1 MAPSAGIRSR
11 RRSAGQL
18 HALAALQREIHATD
32 PNGRRKYIRD
42 FAQAYRSYQKVLSG
56 EELRQELRAS
66 DLLLIGDYHA
76 LPRSQ
81 EFAAQTI
88 EEAARSGRP
97 VVLGIEFIFTRDQ
110 HILDEWLAGE
120 IESEEL
126 RQRIRY
132 DEEWSYAWEPFLG
145 VLEAAKRSGAAVYGL
160 DCPPRDDLRKIAAR
174 DRHAAAKLAEIR
186 DSHPQAMIVV
196 LFGESHLAPNHLPE
210 QVRWRIPRARVLTVL
225 QNVDELYW
233 KAAGEQ
239 ADRIEA
245 ALVSDHVV
253 CVFNATPLEKYES
266 YRQCLERWRQE
277 RRAALDL
284 EPTMY
289 NLVEALARF
298 LHIDS
303 YASHNATQPRYLV
316 DQMPE
321 VYNVPA
327 EEQLRRL
334 LSRKRASDLEHR
346 EVNARLDAHGCSYL
360 PRINTVVVREFQMVG
375 GAEEAARFLHAA
387 CSGWTQQLTDT
398 AAPDDEHAQAEQ
410 IFYRRALEEALAG
423 FGCRVLNP
431 GRPPARE
438 SELYAYYAQT
448 PEAVDLSRY
457 SYLEFMQMIDFLVLH
472 KDWEANHRYYFQMPE
487 LLREGIGYRD
497 ERFVFVTT
505 RLGQILGSELYDA
518 YVAGRLSKR
527 WIRSLYFRRLAA
539 PGSARKMYFD
549 IVRRVRVPR
558 KRIIA

>member
-1 MAPSAGIRSR
+1 M
-11 RRSAGQL
+11 
-18 HALAALQREIHATD
+18 HALAALQREIHASD
-32 PNGRRKYIRD
+32 RNGRRKYIRD
-42 FAQAYRSYQKVLSG
+42 YAQAYRSYQKVLSG
-56 EELRQELRAS
+56 EELRQEMAAS

-81 EFAAQTI
+81 EFAAQVV
-88 EEAARSGRP
+88 EEAAKAGRP
-97 VVLGIEFIFTRDQ
+97 VVLGVEFIFTRDQ
-110 HILDEWLAGE
+110 HILDEWLSGE

-132 DEEWSYAWEPFLG
+132 DQEWSYEWEPFLR
-145 VLEAAKRSGAAVYGL
+145 VLEAAKRSGAAAYGL

-186 DSHPQAMIVV
+186 EAHPRALIVV

-210 QVRWRIPRARVLTVL
+210 QVRWRLPHARVLTVL
-225 QNVDELYW
+225 QNVDQLYW

-239 ADRIEA
+239 ADRVEA
-245 ALVSDHVV
+245 ARVSEDVV
-253 CVFNATPLEKYES
+253 CAFNATPLEKYES

-277 RRAALDL
+277 RRAVLDL
-284 EPTMY
+284 EPTIY
-289 NLVEALARF
+289 NLVDALARF
-298 LHIDS
+298 LHIDT
-303 YASHNATQPRYLV
+303 YASHNGTQPRYLV

-321 VYNVPA
+321 VYNVPS

-334 LSRKRASDLEHR
+334 LTRKRASELEQR
-346 EVNARLDAHGCSYL
+346 EVNARLEAHGCSYL
-360 PRINTVVVREFQMVG
+360 PRINAVVVREFQMVG
-375 GAEEAARFLHAA
+375 GAEEAARFLHTA
-387 CSGWTQQLTDT
+387 CSGGYLLTDT
-398 AAPDDEHAQAEQ
+398 AAPDERAQAEQ
-410 IFYRRALEEALAG
+410 DFYRRALEEALGG

-438 SELYAYYAQT
+438 SDLYAFYAQT

-472 KDWEANHRYYFQMPE
+472 KDWEANYRYYFQMPE
-487 LLREGIGYRD
+487 LLREGIAYRD
-497 ERFVFVTT
+497 DRFVFVTC
-505 RLGQILGSELYDA
+505 RLGQMLGSELYDA

-527 WIRSLYFRRLAA
+527 WIRSLFFRKLAA
-539 PGSARKMYFD
+539 PGSAKKMYFD
-549 IVRRVRVPR
+549 IVRRIRLPR

>member
-1 MAPSAGIRSR
+1 MATSAGIRSR

-56 EELRQELRAS
+56 EELQERLRSS

-81 EFAAQTI
+81 EFAAQI
-88 EEAARSGRP
+88 VEAAARSGRP
-97 VVLGIEFIFTRDQ
+97 VALGVEFIFTRDQ

-132 DEEWSYAWEPFLG
+132 DQEWSYEWEPFLR
-145 VLEAAKRSGAAVYGL
+145 VLEAAKRSGAAAYGL

-174 DRHAAAKLAEIR
+174 DRHAAAKLSEIR
-186 DSHPQAMIVV
+186 DFHPQALIVA

-210 QVRWRIPRARVLTVL
+210 QVRCRMPGARPLTVL

-239 ADRIEA
+239 ADRVEA
-245 ALVSDHVV
+245 AQVSDGVV
-253 CVFNATPLEKYES
+253 CAFNATPLEKYES

-277 RRAALDL
+277 RPSTLDL

-289 NLVEALARF
+289 NLVEALTRF

-303 YASHNATQPRYLV
+303 YAAQNGTQPRYLV

-321 VYNVPA
+321 VYSVPSD
-327 EEQLRRL
+327 EHLRRL
-334 LSRKRASDLEHR
+334 LSRKHASEVEQRA
-346 EVNARLDAHGCSYL
+346 VNARLDAHGCAYL
-360 PRINTVVVREFQMVG
+360 PRINAVVVREFQMVG
-375 GAEEAARFLHAA
+375 GAEEAARFLHSA
-387 CSGWTQQLTDT
+387 CSGWPHQLTENS
-398 AAPDDEHAQAEQ
+398 APDDEHAQAEQ
-410 IFYRRALEEALAG
+410 DFYRRTLEEALAG

-438 SELYAYYAQT
+438 TDLYAFYAQT
-448 PEAVDLSRY
+448 PEAADLAEY
-457 SYLEFMQMIDFLVLH
+457 SYLEFIQMIDFLVLH

-487 LLREGIGYRD
+487 LLREGIHYRD
-497 ERFVFVTT
+497 QRFVFVTS
-505 RLGQILGSELYDA
+505 RLGQMLGSELYDA

-527 WIRSLYFRRLAA
+527 WIRSLYFRKVTA
-539 PGSARKMYFD
+539 PGSANKMYFD
-549 IVRRVRVPR
+549 IVRRVRTLR
-558 KRIIA
+558 KRMLA

>member
-18 HALAALQREIHATD
+18 HALAALQREIHAAD

-56 EELRQELRAS
+56 EELREKLRAS

-81 EFAAQTI
+81 EFAAGVI

-97 VVLGIEFIFTRDQ
+97 VVLGVEFIFARDQ

-132 DEEWSYAWEPFLG
+132 DQEWGYEWEPFLR
-145 VLEAAKRSGAAVYGL
+145 VLEAAKRSGGAAFGL

-174 DRHAAAKLAEIR
+174 DRHAAAKLSEVR
-186 DSHPQAMIVV
+186 ESHPQAVIVV

-210 QVRWRIPRARVLTVL
+210 QVRLRMPHVRLLTVL
-225 QNVDELYW
+225 QNVDQLYW

-239 ADRIEA
+239 ADRVEA
-245 ALVSDHVV
+245 AQVSEDVV
-253 CVFNATPLEKYES
+253 CAFNATPLEKYES
-266 YRQCLERWRQE
+266 YRQCLDRWRQE
-277 RRAALDL
+277 RRSALDL

-303 YASHNATQPRYLV
+303 YASHNGNQPRYLV

-321 VYNVPA
+321 VYNVPS

-334 LSRKRASDLEHR
+334 LTRKRASELEQR
-346 EVNARLDAHGCSYL
+346 EVNTRLESHGCSYL
-360 PRINTVVVREFQMVG
+360 PRVNTVVVREFQMVG
-375 GAEEAARFLHAA
+375 GAEEAARFLHTA
-387 CSGWTQQLTDT
+387 CSGWPHLFTDT
-398 AAPDDEHAQAEQ
+398 AAPDGERAQAEQ
-410 IFYRRALEEALAG
+410 DFYRRTLEEALAG

-438 SELYAYYAQT
+438 TDLYAFYAQT

-472 KDWEANHRYYFQMPE
+472 KDWEANHRYYFQAPE

-497 ERFVFVTT
+497 QRFVFATL
-505 RLGQILGSELYDA
+505 RLGQMLGSELYDA

-527 WIRSLYFRRLAA
+527 WIRSLYCRKLAA
-539 PGSARKMYFD
+539 PGSAKKMYFD
-549 IVRRVRVPR
+549 IVRRTRIVR
-558 KRIIA
+558 KRVLA

>member
-42 FAQAYRSYQKVLSG
+42 FVHAYRSYEKILSP
-56 EELRQELRAS
+56 EELSEKLRAA

-81 EFAAQTI
+81 EFAAQVI
-88 EEAARSGRP
+88 EEAARTGRP
-97 VVLGIEFIFTRDQ
+97 VVLGVEFVFARDQ

-132 DEEWSYAWEPFLG
+132 DQEWSYEWEPFLR
-145 VLEAAKRSGAAVYGL
+145 VLEAAKRSRSAAFGL

-186 DSHPQAMIVV
+186 DSHPGALVVV

-210 QVRWRIPRARVLTVL
+210 QLRWRMPHARLLTVL

-239 ADRIEA
+239 ADQVEA
-245 ALVSDHVV
+245 AQVREDVV

-266 YRQCLERWRQE
+266 YRQCLDRWRQE
-277 RRAALDL
+277 RRTVLDL

-289 NLVEALARF
+289 NLVEALAQF

-303 YASHNATQPRYLV
+303 YASHNGTQPRYLV

-321 VYNVPA
+321 VYNLPS

-334 LSRKRASDLEHR
+334 LTRKRAGELEQR
-346 EVNARLDAHGCSYL
+346 EVNARLETHGCSYV
-360 PRINTVVVREFQMVG
+360 PRMNAVIVRDFQMIG

-387 CSGWTQQLTDT
+387 CSGWPHQCTDT
-398 AAPDDEHAQAEQ
+398 VASDERAQAEQ
-410 IFYRRALEEALAG
+410 DFYRRTLEEALAG

-438 SELYAYYAQT
+438 TDLYAFYSQT

-472 KDWEANHRYYFQMPE
+472 KDWEANSRYYFQMPE
-487 LLREGIGYRD
+487 LLREGLNYRD

-505 RLGQILGSELYDA
+505 RLGQMLGSELYDA
-518 YVAGRLSKR
+518 YVAGRFSKR
-527 WIRSLYFRRLAA
+527 WIRSLFFRKLAA
-539 PGSARKMYFD
+539 PGSAKKMYFD
-549 IVRRVRVPR
+549 IVRRVRVPK

>member
-1 MAPSAGIRSR
+1 M
-11 RRSAGQL
+11 

-277 RRAALDL
+277 RRTALDL

-303 YASHNATQPRYLV
+303 YAAHNTTQPRYLV

-321 VYNVPA
+321 VYNVPS

-334 LSRKRASDLEHR
+334 LARKRASDLERR

-360 PRINTVVVREFQMVG
+360 PRINAVVVREFQMVG

-410 IFYRRALEEALAG
+410 IFYRRTLEEALAG

-438 SELYAYYAQT
+438 SDLYAYYAQT

-487 LLREGIGYRD
+487 LLREGLGYRD
-497 ERFVFVTT
+497 ERFVFVTA

>member
-18 HALAALQREIHATD
+18 HALAALQREIHASD
-32 PNGRRKYIRD
+32 RNGRRKYIRD
-42 FAQAYRSYQKVLSG
+42 YAQAYRSYQKVLSG
-56 EELRQELRAS
+56 EELRQEMAAS

-81 EFAAQTI
+81 EFAAQVV
-88 EEAARSGRP
+88 EEAAKAGRP
-97 VVLGIEFIFTRDQ
+97 VVLGVEFIFTRDQ
-110 HILDEWLAGE
+110 HILDEWLSGE

-132 DEEWSYAWEPFLG
+132 DQEWSYEWEPFLR
-145 VLEAAKRSGAAVYGL
+145 VLEAAKRSGAAAYGL

-186 DSHPQAMIVV
+186 EAHPRALIVV

-210 QVRWRIPRARVLTVL
+210 QVRWRLPHARVLTVL
-225 QNVDELYW
+225 QNVDQLYW

-239 ADRIEA
+239 ADRVEA
-245 ALVSDHVV
+245 ARVSEDVV
-253 CVFNATPLEKYES
+253 CAFNATPLEKYES

-277 RRAALDL
+277 RRAVLDL
-284 EPTMY
+284 EPTIY
-289 NLVEALARF
+289 NLVDALARF
-298 LHIDS
+298 LHIDT
-303 YASHNATQPRYLV
+303 YASHNGTQPRYLV

-321 VYNVPA
+321 VYNVPS

-334 LSRKRASDLEHR
+334 LTRKRASELEQR
-346 EVNARLDAHGCSYL
+346 EVNARLEAHGCSYL
-360 PRINTVVVREFQMVG
+360 PRINAVVVREFQMVG
-375 GAEEAARFLHAA
+375 GAEEAARFLHTA
-387 CSGWTQQLTDT
+387 CSGGYLLTDT
-398 AAPDDEHAQAEQ
+398 AAPDERAQAEQ
-410 IFYRRALEEALAG
+410 DFYRRALEEALGG

-438 SELYAYYAQT
+438 SDLYAFYAQT

-472 KDWEANHRYYFQMPE
+472 KDWEANYRYYFQMPE
-487 LLREGIGYRD
+487 LLREGIAYRD
-497 ERFVFVTT
+497 DRFVFVTC
-505 RLGQILGSELYDA
+505 RLGQMLGSELYDA

-527 WIRSLYFRRLAA
+527 WIRSLFFRKLAA
-539 PGSARKMYFD
+539 PGSAKKMYFD
-549 IVRRVRVPR
+549 IVRRIRLPR

>member
-42 FAQAYRSYQKVLSG
+42 FTLAYRSYEKILNHD
-56 EELRQELRAS
+56 ELRQRFSAS

-76 LPRSQ
+76 LPQSQ
-81 EFAAQTI
+81 EFAAQVV
-88 EEAARSGRP
+88 EEISRSGRP
-97 VVLGIEFIFTRDQ
+97 VVLAVEFIFARDQ

-120 IESEEL
+120 IESDEL

-132 DEEWSYAWEPFLG
+132 DQEWSYEWEPFLR
-145 VLEAAKRSGAAVYGL
+145 VLEAAKRSRSAVFGL

-174 DRHAAAKLAEIR
+174 DRHAAAKVAEIR
-186 DSHPQAMIVV
+186 DSHPGALIVV

-210 QVRWRIPRARVLTVL
+210 QVRWRMPHARLLTVL

-239 ADRIEA
+239 ADLVEA
-245 ALVSDHVV
+245 AQVREDVV

-266 YRQCLERWRQE
+266 YRQCIDRWRQE
-277 RRAALDL
+277 RRTALDL

-289 NLVEALARF
+289 NLVEALAQF

-303 YASHNATQPRYLV
+303 YASHNGTQPRYLV

-321 VYNVPA
+321 VYNLPS

-334 LSRKRASDLEHR
+334 LARKRATDLEQR
-346 EVNARLDAHGCSYL
+346 ELNARLDAHGCSYL
-360 PRINTVVVREFQMVG
+360 PRVNAVIVREFQMVG
-375 GAEEAARFLHAA
+375 GAQEAARFLHAA
-387 CSGWTQQLTDT
+387 CSGGPQPTDI
-398 AAPDDEHAQAEQ
+398 AAPEERAQAEQ
-410 IFYRRALEEALAG
+410 DFYRRALEEALAG

-431 GRPPARE
+431 GLPPARE
-438 SELYAYYAQT
+438 TDLYAFYTQT
-448 PEAVDLSRY
+448 PDAVDLSRY

-472 KDWEANHRYYFQMPE
+472 KDWEANHRYYFQMPP
-487 LLREGIGYRD
+487 LLREGILYRD
-497 ERFVFVTT
+497 EKFVFVTS
-505 RLGQILGSELYDA
+505 RLGRMLGSELYDA

-527 WIRSLYFRRLAA
+527 WIRSLFFRKLAA

-549 IVRRVRVPR
+549 IVHRVRTPR
-558 KRIIA
+558 KRIIT